1 MKKLIFAV
9 LTMALASSVLTGC
22 GKKDNMDP
30 TTAPTTAP
38 TTTPTTSATSPTV
51 TTPAIEEIIPTVD
64 SMPTT
69 PSEDA
74 TEAPSTIAPE
84 GGTGSENGRNGDR
97 HRSMGMR

>member
-30 TTAPTTAP
+30 TTAPTT
-38 TTTPTTSATSPTV
+38 TPTTAATSPTV
-51 TTPAIEEIIPTVD
+51 TTPAIEDIIPTVD
-64 SMPTT
+64 SMPTI
-69 PSEDA
+69 PSEDT

-84 GGTGSENGRNGDR
+84 GGTGSENGRTGDR